1 MTLFNNRFYVRCGAK
16 KTTMVWKLLSPS
28 LGMISQIGK
37 VLRDCEMILIPW
49 YKNHLSSIDTHWF
62 RANFVRK
69 KILKKSW
76 FSAEFHVI
84 SSYLQKCI
92 LRTKPSSKMRLRS
105 TMAITKPRVKPK
117 LPKLSKT
124 WVSVKKLSTFGWG
137 RLTLMGWSLAKVASF
152 HVPWFA
158 SQNQESSGWW
168 TEQCSLILIH
178 VKLLVKY
185 EISCDIWSIFEDVN
199 KLKFFRPTP

>member
-1 MTLFNNRFYVRCGAK
+1 MWGE

-28 LGMISQIGK
+28 LDMISQIWK
-37 VLRDCEMILIPW
+37 VLRDRGIILILW
-49 YKNHLSSIDTHWF
+49 YKNHLSSIDTRRF
-62 RANFVRK
+62 RVNFVRK

-76 FSAEFHVI
+76 FSAESHVI

-92 LRTKPSSKMRLRS
+92 LRTKPNSIMRLRS

-124 WVSVKKLSTFGWG
+124 WVSVKKLSAFGWG

-152 HVPWFA
+152 HHQNVPWFA

-185 EISCDIWSIFEDVN
+185 EISCDIWSIFLVLWIN
-199 KLKFFRPTP
+199 WSFFAPHLSTAP

>member
-1 MTLFNNRFYVRCGAK
+1 
-16 KTTMVWKLLSPS
+16 
-28 LGMISQIGK
+28 MISQIWK
-37 VLRDCEMILIPW
+37 VLPDCGIILILW
-49 YKNHLSSIDTHWF
+49 YKNHLSSIDTRRF
-62 RANFVRK
+62 RVNFVRK

-76 FSAEFHVI
+76 FSAESHVI

-92 LRTKPSSKMRLRS
+92 LRTKPSSKTRLRS

-124 WVSVKKLSTFGWG
+124 WVSVKKLSAFGWG

-152 HVPWFA
+152 HHQNVPWFA

-168 TEQCSLILIH
+168 TEHRSLILIH

-185 EISCDIWSIFEDVN
+185 EISCDIWSIFPVLWIN
-199 KLKFFRPTP
+199 CSFFRPTP